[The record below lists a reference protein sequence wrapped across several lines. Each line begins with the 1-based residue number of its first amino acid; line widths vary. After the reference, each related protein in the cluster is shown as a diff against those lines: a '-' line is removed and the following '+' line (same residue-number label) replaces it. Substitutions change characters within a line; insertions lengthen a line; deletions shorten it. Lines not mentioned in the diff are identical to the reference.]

1 MSNRQFRH
9 FCSAQR
15 ALLFLA
21 FPVVAAG
28 YVVACSQTP
37 PAPPSVGLKVVITT
51 DLKPTEFD
59 HLRVQVS
66 QEDPANDASDWRTL
80 LDEEKA
86 VPLPTTFFIR
96 PGDSGNDMVR
106 IDVTALLLGQPVV
119 FREIEANV
127 PTDRLSEVDIELAE
141 PITPSSAGL
150 DATTDGQPESSTGT
164 PMDSSVSSATADTSA
179 AVERVDASFDASVD
193 VAMSDAVVPG
203 ANDAAAEANVGGD
216 GGPPVVACMWRQ
228 TGQCSATGPR
238 EPQNDEPCSV
248 PIGSGSS
255 GYCECPTADGAAADV
270 GTNCSHGQA
279 TCDYVCSAG
288 AWPVAPET
296 SDAAPA
302 DTGAGDFCASLS
314 PQPLL
319 CDDFDE
325 HALPDIWPEFNQV
338 GGTLSLDSTAFLS
351 PPNSLSIMSD
361 PLSSGQSYDTS
372 LRRVFPLASPPNAVS
387 LAFSLQSVSA
397 DPALNDAIVIVAL
410 DFLDADTDRYTV
422 QITLFQEGIGLGL
435 RLEEQARF
443 RDGTSSY
450 MTQPLPDS
458 ITAET
463 WTDVRLVVTR
473 ASPTAASARVTF
485 NGATEIDTPLVLSVA
500 ATSVQ
505 VDIGS
510 SFETEPSAG
519 WTNRYDNV
527 VFDIQ

>member
-1 MSNRQFRH
+1 MSDHLFRH
-9 FCSAQR
+9 WRSAQR

-21 FPVVAAG
+21 LPVVSAS

-66 QEDPANDASDWRTL
+66 QEEPANDAGDWRTL
-80 LDEEKA
+80 LDENKA
-86 VPLPTTFFIR
+86 VPLPTIFFIR
-96 PGDSGNDMVR
+96 AGDSGNDIVR

-119 FREIEANV
+119 FRELEANV
-127 PTDRLSEVDIELAE
+127 PTDRLSEVDIELSE
-141 PITPSSAGL
+141 PTTPSSAGL
-150 DATTDGQPESSTGT
+150 DATTDGQPESSTSN

-179 AVERVDASFDASVD
+179 AVEPVDASVD
-193 VAMSDAVVPG
+193 VAMSDAGVPG
-203 ANDAAAEANVGGD
+203 TNDAAAEANVGGD
-216 GGPPVVACMWRQ
+216 GGPPVVTCMWRQ

-255 GYCECPTADGAAADV
+255 GYCECPTADGAVADV

-288 AWPVAPET
+288 AWPVATET

-302 DTGAGDFCASLS
+302 DTHAGDFCASLS

-338 GGTLSLDSTAFLS
+338 GGALSLDSTASVS

-361 PLSSGQSYDTS
+361 PLASGQPYDTS
-372 LRRVFPLASPPNAVS
+372 LRRVFPLASPPDTVS
-387 LAFSLQSVSA
+387 LEFSLQSVSA
-397 DPALNDAIVIVAL
+397 DPTLSDAIVIAAL
-410 DFLDADTDRYTV
+410 DFLDANMDRYTV

-435 RLEEQARF
+435 RLEEQARL

-458 ITAET
+458 IGAET

-473 ASPTAASARVTF
+473 ASPAAASARVTF
-485 NGATEIDTPLVLSVA
+485 NSTTEIDTPLVLSVA

-527 VFDIQ
+527 VFDMQ